1 MKNNQEVILLKKLI
15 ESLEKRNAKL
25 EDIIQELEVINKIQE
40 EHIKELEIKLKGA
53 KKR

>member
-1 MKNNQEVILLKKLI
+1 MKNNQEFSLLKKLI
-15 ESLEKRNAKL
+15 ESLEKRNVIL

>member
-1 MKNNQEVILLKKLI
+1 MKNNQEFSLLKKLI
-15 ESLEKRNAKL
+15 ESLEKQNVIL